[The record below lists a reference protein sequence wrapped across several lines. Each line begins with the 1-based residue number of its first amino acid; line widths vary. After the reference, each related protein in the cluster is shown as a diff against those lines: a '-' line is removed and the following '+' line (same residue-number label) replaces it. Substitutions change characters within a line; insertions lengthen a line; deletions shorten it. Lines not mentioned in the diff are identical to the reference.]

1 MPKTNWPM
9 TNVYNPWPVYSDGGN
24 KYIIA
29 VKINKIQRH
38 VDGSINLVP
47 DGEFD
52 DVYESALFD
61 AVFKPSV
68 GGYLVRDSGNQDL
81 YIDEAT
87 FVKTYHPVAVG
98 QKGPKGDRGEPGT
111 PGPKGD
117 KGDTGPQ
124 GPAGKD
130 GSSQPGA
137 KGDKGDKGDTG
148 AQGPKGDKGD
158 KGEPGAGSVK
168 DLPATTDLNT
178 VTTPGRYRLTGSD
191 KSMQLNYPLPV
202 LADSEVYLDVTLAR
216 GYGSSAVVTQTFTG
230 SQLGNQPG
238 PYVRNNADGN
248 KFGTWAVNVTE
259 LYITGKTVALLN
271 VSQNDFNVAAV
282 VGSSNVHSYQTP
294 DDTSNTPNKKTAPSA
309 FGGVKLALRWQF
321 SKSRQGTFGG
331 AVLAVD
337 EKGKAFLQ
345 TDYNVPS
352 NNDGSISESSIN
364 WQEFITSPV
373 KDRKAI
379 ADATDATQ
387 TQTINAVLALLRERG
402 LLQV

>member
-1 MPKTNWPM
+1 MSKTNWPM
-9 TNVYNPWPVYSDGGN
+9 TNVYNPWPVYSDGD
-24 KYIIA
+24 KYSIA
-29 VKINKIQRH
+29 VKIKQLQRH

-98 QKGPKGDRGEPGT
+98 QKGPKGD
-111 PGPKGD
+111 
-117 KGDTGPQ
+117 
-124 GPAGKD
+124 
-130 GSSQPGA
+130 
-137 KGDKGDKGDTG
+137 
-148 AQGPKGDKGD
+148 KGD
-158 KGEPGAGSVK
+158 KGEPGEPGAGSLK
-168 DLPATTDLNT
+168 DLPANTDLNT

-191 KSMQLNYPLPV
+191 KSMQLNYPMPV
-202 LADSEVYLDVTLAR
+202 FADSEVYLDVTIAR
-216 GYGSSAVVTQTFTG
+216 GYGSTAVVTQTFTG

-259 LYITGKTVALLN
+259 PYITGKTVALLN

-282 VGSSNVHSYQTP
+282 GGSSNVHSYQTP

-309 FGGVKLALRWQF
+309 SGGVKLALRWQF

-352 NNDGSISESSIN
+352 NNDGSIPESSIN

-379 ADATDATQ
+379 ADATDATL